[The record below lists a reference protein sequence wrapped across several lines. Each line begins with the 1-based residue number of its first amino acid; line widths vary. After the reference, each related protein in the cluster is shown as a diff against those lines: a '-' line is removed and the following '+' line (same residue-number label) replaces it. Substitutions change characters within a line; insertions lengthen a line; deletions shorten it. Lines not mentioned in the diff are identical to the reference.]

1 MQGIYYGRHKREWDW
16 NQHLINDG
24 TSTLLVECVYMSENT
39 KRPKSHIRK
48 GFNIFD
54 FPFP

>member
-1 MQGIYYGRHKREWDW
+1 
-16 NQHLINDG
+16 
-24 TSTLLVECVYMSENT
+24 MSENT

-54 FPFP
+54 FPFPYPLRLGTWELYMPKGTKPIVMGF